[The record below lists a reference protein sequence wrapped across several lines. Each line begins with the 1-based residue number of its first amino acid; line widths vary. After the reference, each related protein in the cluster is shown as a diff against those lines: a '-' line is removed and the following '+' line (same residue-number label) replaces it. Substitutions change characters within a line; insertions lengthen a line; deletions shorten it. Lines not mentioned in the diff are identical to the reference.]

1 MSEFKLKSFEEF
13 LNETKGRSKL
23 GYKILSTEEF
33 KEIMIPVMEDIAR
46 RWFNPTPQEIEIT
59 KKDMEE
65 INDITNFTWE
75 IVPAK
80 R

>member
-1 MSEFKLKSFEEF
+1 MPEFKLKSFEEF

-23 GYKILSTEEF
+23 GYIILSAEEF
-33 KEIMIPVMEDIAR
+33 KEIMKPVIEDIAR
-46 RWFNPTPQEIEIT
+46 RWFNSTPQEIEIT
-59 KKDMEE
+59 KKALEE

-75 IVPAK
+75 VIPAK